1 MPNRLR
7 TWLALGAAMLL
18 LAACSH
24 VVPIRDIVDNPRE
37 FADKKVTVE
46 GEVSGAFS
54 LFVIKYFLVND
65 GTAEIGVVSDKALP
79 RKGQK
84 IRVSGTVKEAFS
96 LGDQSMTI
104 LIEDGSGKGKADDH

>member
-1 MPNRLR
+1 MPNRLTR
-7 TWLALGAAMLL
+7 WVTLGAAMLL
-18 LAACSH
+18 LTACSH
-24 VVPIRDIVDNPRE
+24 VVPIRDIVDNPRQ
-37 FADKKVTVE
+37 FADKNVTVE

-79 RKGQK
+79 RRGQK
-84 IRVSGTVKEAFS
+84 IRVSGTIKEAFS

-104 LIEDGSGKGKADDH
+104 LVEDGSGKDK